1 MWSLAREP
9 VRRAIDD
16 SLRQLEMGNPP
27 VDIIDVRRKKFDFFL
42 GGGPREVSGT
52 SGAGGW
58 TRAALVRAALTTSL
72 PTGDILVIMTNV
84 LL

>member
-27 VDIIDVRRKKFDFFL
+27 VDIIDVRRKKIELFFL
-42 GGGPREVSGT
+42 GGPSRGFGDVRCRGVDEGGT
-52 SGAGGW
+52 
-58 TRAALVRAALTTSL
+58 R
-72 PTGDILVIMTNV
+72 
-84 LL
+84 